1 MAFRAG
7 KVIGTFEKW
16 AAEVITQLSEGS
28 HPLLIH
34 NKETGKNMVKIAS
47 LFIFTIMIQICHK
60 LKFSNE
66 YISKFNGF
74 KLWQS
79 FTEINKSSILLL
91 NNLMHLFQKSM
102 CIANNGCCLINGTW
116 PCYLKQFFFH
126 SNTGWSF
133 IFKYNH
139 EKLVSK
145 RKIFSGYVT
154 ALLFHSHATCY
165 TVHRL

>member
-1 MAFRAG
+1 MAFRAR

-47 LFIFTIMIQICHK
+47 LFIFTIMIQISHK

-126 SNTGWSF
+126 SNTGWLSF
-133 IFKYNH
+133 LNTIMKNLSQRGKY
-139 EKLVSK
+139 
-145 RKIFSGYVT
+145 FQVT
-154 ALLFHSHATCY
+154 
-165 TVHRL
+165 